1 MVSPEQPSSDRPPSS
16 WRAPAN
22 LLSLARLPLG
32 ASFWLVIDASPRH
45 LWGPFAVLAAAAIT
59 DVLDGVVARRLGTAA
74 RGVGSWLDPLCDKLF
89 VGAVLGAILFHRTVP
104 LAALLLIVSRELIQL
119 PLALIYRLL
128 PVLHRWLRYDF
139 QASAI
144 GKAATIFQFLA
155 VAALLLDVA
164 VWPLAWAAFAT
175 GIISLF
181 DYLRRAIAIGERR
194 LVGDEPAQATA
205 PTTRSR

>member
-1 MVSPEQPSSDRPPSS
+1 MPPHQHLSSDQAPSS
-16 WRAPAN
+16 WHTLPN

-32 ASFWLVIDASPRH
+32 AIFWLVIDASPRH

-59 DVLDGVVARRLGTAA
+59 DVLDGVVARRRGVVA

-89 VGAVLGAILFHRTVP
+89 VGAVLGAILFHRAVP

-119 PLALIYRLL
+119 PLALIYRLV
-128 PVLHRWLRYDF
+128 PVLRRWLQYDF
-139 QASAI
+139 QASPL

-155 VAALLLDVA
+155 VAGLLLEVA
-164 VWPLAWAAFAT
+164 IWPLAWAAFAT
-175 GIISLF
+175 GLISLF
-181 DYLRRAIAIGERR
+181 DYLRRAIATGERR
-194 LVGDEPAQATA
+194 LVDDDPSTA